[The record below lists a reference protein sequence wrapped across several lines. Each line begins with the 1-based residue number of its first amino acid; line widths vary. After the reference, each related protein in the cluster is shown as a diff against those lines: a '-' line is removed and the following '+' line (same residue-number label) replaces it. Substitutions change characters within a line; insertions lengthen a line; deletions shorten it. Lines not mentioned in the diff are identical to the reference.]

1 MLDVDDGTRRKS
13 GFWFDEQTCFVI
25 EDKSWQSCGIAVS
38 YKWEFPLFPIG
49 GDAMA
54 LAVKTY
60 DAKIDSKKHITLRS
74 AWYEYYHVEEYD
86 DGRIILEPRELVP
99 PFQIFEKSWA
109 MMDLSME
116 NLKQGKVSSAID
128 LSGFEE

>member
-1 MLDVDDGTRRKS
+1 
-13 GFWFDEQTCFVI
+13 
-25 EDKSWQSCGIAVS
+25 
-38 YKWEFPLFPIG
+38 
-49 GDAMA
+49 MA

-60 DAKIDSKKHITLRS
+60 DAKIDSKKRITLRS
-74 AWYEYYHVEEYD
+74 ALYEYYHAEEYD
-86 DGRIILEPRELVP
+86 DGRIILEPRELAP
-99 PFQIFEKSWA
+99 PFQISEKSLA

>member
-1 MLDVDDGTRRKS
+1 
-13 GFWFDEQTCFVI
+13 
-25 EDKSWQSCGIAVS
+25 
-38 YKWEFPLFPIG
+38 
-49 GDAMA
+49 MA

-60 DAKIDSKKHITLRS
+60 DAKIDSKKRITLRS
-74 AWYEYYHVEEYD
+74 ALYEYYHVEEYD

-99 PFQIFEKSWA
+99 PFQISEKSLA